1 MTAVFTANLASMYYV
16 VEYIFSHISQ
26 ISELLYFESFK
37 DKPYGSK
44 REDAKMSCK
53 ITTILNFLCQ
63 FFGCAN

>member
-16 VEYIFSHISQ
+16 VECIFSHIGQ

-44 REDAKMSCK
+44 R
-53 ITTILNFLCQ
+53 
-63 FFGCAN
+63 